1 MEYKQ
6 FKDPIYGYIK
16 IPTKYVNEIIDTD
29 VFQRLRR
36 IVQTSYSPLYPSA
49 LHNRFVHSIGVFH
62 LGQIAGDAILNS
74 LKSIPIYEKIDDV
87 DHLIEIF
94 KLACLLHDVGHAP
107 FSHTGEKFFLDYSDE
122 NKHYYKLHEMLANEV
137 DSEQFKNDIP
147 KEDSN
152 AAAPHEIMSSIIG
165 IREFKDFFKSNFERE
180 FFARCITGY
189 KFSNDYEINSIYNCF
204 ISLVNSKVIDV
215 DRLDYLIRD
224 AYFTGF
230 ETINIDYVRLLNSLT
245 IIGKE
250 ITIETEI
257 LTKYEI
263 AYNKNAVSIIENV
276 VYAHDSERKW
286 IQTHPIVLYDMY
298 IIQHIINSLN
308 ATMKSEGFSLF
319 SMEALGS
326 SGIVTSSGDKISLL
340 CDDDIVHLLKRNTD
354 DELYNEFFSR
364 NIRRHPLWKSES
376 EYKAYLSLQYSG
388 QALEKLEKAIDE
400 TETYLRKYS
409 ESWIINDAII
419 KKVETE
425 LKRIKNSNPEGL
437 DEKSLNKQLKSKE
450 TILALMR
457 CMKEYA
463 NSYNC
468 DCDFVILKASQ
479 FYSSFNK
486 NEFAKIPI
494 VFQNKKED
502 NVYDF
507 EKVVSTLSSSEEN
520 KKDFFY
526 LYFKPNKEKPFNK
539 EDLCKKLYQA
549 FM

>member
-6 FKDPIYGYIK
+6 FKDPIYGYIR
-16 IPTKYVNEIIDTD
+16 IPSKYVNEIIDTNI
-29 VFQRLRR
+29 FQRLRR

-62 LGQIAGDAILNS
+62 LGQIASNAILNT
-74 LKSIPIYEKIDDV
+74 LKDMPAFEKIENLYD
-87 DHLIEIF
+87 LIEIF

-122 NKHYYKLHEMLANEV
+122 NKSYFKLHEMLASEV

-189 KFSNDYEINSIYNCF
+189 KFSNDFEINSIYNCF

-230 ETINIDYVRLLNSLT
+230 ETINIDYERLLNSLT
-245 IIGKE
+245 IVEKE
-250 ITIETEI
+250 IPKGKDTV
-257 LTKYEI
+257 TKYEI

-276 VYAHDSERKW
+276 VYAHDAERKW

-298 IIQHIINSLN
+298 IIQHVINSLN
-308 ATMKSEGFSLF
+308 TSMESNGVSLF
-319 SMEALGS
+319 SMEALS
-326 SGIVTSSGDKISLL
+326 ADGITTSSGEKISLL
-340 CDDDIVHLLKRNTD
+340 CDDDIVHLLKRNTN

-376 EYKAYLSLQYSG
+376 EYKAYLSIQYAG

-409 ESWIINDAII
+409 ESWIINDIIIEKVESELERI
-419 KKVETE
+419 KK
-425 LKRIKNSNPEGL
+425 SNPDAL
-437 DEKSLNKQLKSKE
+437 DEKSRNKQLKSKE
-450 TILALMR
+450 TILKLMR

-463 NSYNC
+463 TSCECECN
-468 DCDFVILKASQ
+468 FVILKASQ

-494 VFQNKKED
+494 VFQNKNDD
-502 NVYDF
+502 NIFDF
-507 EKVVSTLSSSEEN
+507 GKVVSVLSSTSES

-526 LYFKPNKEKPFNK
+526 IYFKPNKEKPFNK
-539 EDLCKKLYQA
+539 EELCKKLYQA

>member
-16 IPTKYVNEIIDTD
+16 IPAKYVSEIIDTNI
-29 VFQRLRR
+29 FQRLRR

-49 LHNRFVHSIGVFH
+49 VHNRFVHSIGVFH
-62 LGQIAGDAILNS
+62 LGQIACDAILNS
-74 LKSIPIYEKIDDV
+74 LKSLSIYEKIDDV
-87 DHLIEIF
+87 EHLIEIF
-94 KLACLLHDVGHAP
+94 KLSCLLHDVGHAP
-107 FSHTGEKFFLDYSDE
+107 FSHTGEKFFLDYSDD
-122 NKHYYKLHEMLANEV
+122 NKHYHKLHEMLANEV
-137 DSEQFKNDIP
+137 GSEQLKNDIP

-152 AAAPHEIMSSIIG
+152 AAAPHEVMSSIIG
-165 IREFKDFFKSNFERE
+165 IREFKDFFKSNFDRE

-204 ISLVNSKVIDV
+204 ISLLNSKVIDV

-230 ETINIDYVRLLNSLT
+230 ETVNIDHVRLLNSLT
-245 IIGKE
+245 IVEKE
-250 ITIETEI
+250 ITKDTDI
-257 LTKYEI
+257 LIKYEI

-276 VYAHDSERKW
+276 VYAHDAERKW

-308 ATMKSEGFSLF
+308 GVTDSNGISLF
-319 SMEALGS
+319 SMEALGTP
-326 SGIVTSSGDKISLL
+326 GITTSSGDKISLL

-376 EYKAYLSLQYSG
+376 EYKAYLSLQYGG

-400 TETYLRKYS
+400 TETYVRKYS

-419 KKVETE
+419 KKVELE
-425 LKRIKNSNPEGL
+425 LKRIKESSPDNL
-437 DEKSLNKQLKSKE
+437 DEKSRNKQLKSKE
-450 TILALMR
+450 TILKLMR

-463 NSYNC
+463 DLCEC
-468 DCDFVILKASQ
+468 DCNFVILKASQ

-486 NEFAKIPI
+486 NEFAEIPI
-494 VFQNKKED
+494 VFQNKNED
-502 NVYDF
+502 NIFNF
-507 EKVVSTLSSSEEN
+507 EKVVSTLSSSDEN

-539 EDLCKKLYQA
+539 EEFCKKLYQT

>member
-16 IPTKYVNEIIDTD
+16 IPAKYVSEIIDTNI
-29 VFQRLRR
+29 FQRLRR

-49 LHNRFVHSIGVFH
+49 VHNRFAHSIGVFH

-74 LKSIPIYEKIDDV
+74 LKNMPIYEKIYNV
-87 DHLIEIF
+87 DRLIEIF

-122 NKHYYKLHEMLANEV
+122 NKPYYKLHETLAIKV
-137 DSEQFKNDIP
+137 DSEQLKNDIP

-152 AAAPHEIMSSIIG
+152 AAAPHEIMSAIIG

-245 IIGKE
+245 VIGKE
-250 ITIETEI
+250 IAIETKI
-257 LTKYEI
+257 LMKYEV

-286 IQTHPIVLYDMY
+286 IQTHSVVLYDMY

-308 ATMKSEGFSLF
+308 ATMDSNGSSLF
-319 SMEALGS
+319 SMDALGV
-326 SGIVTSSGDKISLL
+326 SGITTSSGDKISLL

-376 EYKAYLSLQYSG
+376 EYKAYLSLQYGG

-419 KKVETE
+419 KKVELE
-425 LKRIKNSNPEGL
+425 LERIKNSNPDDL
-437 DEKSLNKQLKSKE
+437 DEKSRNKQLKSNE
-450 TILALMR
+450 TILTLMR
-457 CMKEYA
+457 CMKGYA

-486 NEFAKIPI
+486 TEFAKIPI

-502 NVYDF
+502 NIYAF
-507 EKVVSTLSSSEEN
+507 EKVVSTLSSSEGN

-526 LYFKPNKEKPFNK
+526 LYFKPNKEKTFNK
-539 EDLCKKLYQA
+539 EELCKKLYQL

>member
-16 IPTKYVNEIIDTD
+16 IPALYVSEIIDTSI
-29 VFQRLRR
+29 FQRLRR

-62 LGQIAGDAILNS
+62 LGQIASDTILNS
-74 LKSIPIYEKIDDV
+74 LKALDVYKKIVDV
-87 DHLIEIF
+87 EHLVEIF

-107 FSHTGEKFFLDYSDE
+107 FSHTGEKFFLDYVDE
-122 NKHYYKLHEMLANEV
+122 NKHYYKLHEMLASEV

-165 IREFKDFFKSNFERE
+165 IREFKEFFKSNFERE

-189 KFSNDYEINSIYNCF
+189 KFSDDYEINSIYNCF

-230 ETINIDYVRLLNSLT
+230 ETINIDYVRLLNSLA
-245 IIGKE
+245 IVEKE
-250 ITIETEI
+250 IPKGDDTV
-257 LTKYEI
+257 TKYEV

-276 VYAHDSERKW
+276 VYAHDAERKW

-308 ATMKSEGFSLF
+308 SSMNDEGVTLF
-319 SMEALGS
+319 SMEALGTN
-326 SGIVTSSGDKISLL
+326 GITTSAGDKISLL
-340 CDDDIVHLLKRNTD
+340 CDDDIVHLLKRNTT
-354 DELYNEFFSR
+354 DELYNEFFCR

-376 EYKAYLSLQYSG
+376 EYKAYLSLQYAG
-388 QALEKLEKAIDE
+388 HALMKLEKAIDE

-409 ESWIINDAII
+409 ESWIINDTII
-419 KKVETE
+419 EKVETE
-425 LKRIKNSNPEGL
+425 LERIKTSGSDGL
-437 DEKSLNKQLKSKE
+437 DEKSRNKQLKSKE
-450 TILALMR
+450 TILKLMR

-463 NSYNC
+463 VSCEC
-468 DCDFVILKASQ
+468 DCNFVILKASQ

-494 VFQNKKED
+494 IFQNKNED
-502 NVYDF
+502 NTFDF
-507 EKVVSTLSSSEEN
+507 EKVVSTLSSSDDN

-526 LYFKPNKEKPFNK
+526 LYFKPIKDKLFDKEEF
-539 EDLCKKLYQA
+539 CKKLYQA

>member
-6 FKDPIYGYIK
+6 FKDPIYGYIR
-16 IPTKYVNEIIDTD
+16 IPSKYVNEIIDTNI
-29 VFQRLRR
+29 FQRLRR

-62 LGQIAGDAILNS
+62 LGQIASNAILNT
-74 LKSIPIYEKIDDV
+74 LKDMPAFEKIENLYD
-87 DHLIEIF
+87 LIEIF

-122 NKHYYKLHEMLANEV
+122 NKSYFKLHEMLASEV

-180 FFARCITGY
+180 FFARCITLY
-189 KFSNDYEINSIYNCF
+189 KFSNDFEINSIYNCF

-230 ETINIDYVRLLNSLT
+230 ETINIDYERLLNSLT
-245 IIGKE
+245 IVEKE
-250 ITIETEI
+250 IPKGKDTV
-257 LTKYEI
+257 TKYEI

-276 VYAHDSERKW
+276 VYAHDAERKW

-298 IIQHIINSLN
+298 IIQHVINSLN
-308 ATMKSEGFSLF
+308 TSMESNGVSLF
-319 SMEALGS
+319 SMEALS
-326 SGIVTSSGDKISLL
+326 ADGITTSSGEKISLL
-340 CDDDIVHLLKRNTD
+340 CDDDIVHLLKRNTN

-376 EYKAYLSLQYSG
+376 EYKAYLSIQYAG

-409 ESWIINDAII
+409 ESWIINDIIIEKVESELERI
-419 KKVETE
+419 KK
-425 LKRIKNSNPEGL
+425 SNPDAL
-437 DEKSLNKQLKSKE
+437 DEKSRNKQLKSKE
-450 TILALMR
+450 TILKLMR

-463 NSYNC
+463 TSCECECN
-468 DCDFVILKASQ
+468 FVILKASQ

-494 VFQNKKED
+494 VFQNKNDD
-502 NVYDF
+502 NIFDF
-507 EKVVSTLSSSEEN
+507 GKVVSVLSSTSES

-526 LYFKPNKEKPFNK
+526 IYFKPNKEKPFNK
-539 EDLCKKLYQA
+539 EELCKKLYQA